1 MKKLLFL
8 LLPFAFILAGCKY
21 DDSKVWEE
29 LNAQKAQ
36 IASLESLNSNVSSLQ
51 SIVSALQKNI
61 TVTAIKATDQ
71 GHSVSFSDGTTVTI
85 LSAEAAT
92 PKLGAKQDVDGNY
105 YWTVG
110 GNWLLDDSGKKVS
123 TGRTPKIK
131 IEDNL
136 WFISYDDGSSW
147 SKVDGQAS
155 SICVFES
162 VATDA
167 DNAIFTLSDGSVIT
181 IPLANA
187 ANKLQLVFN
196 EKVFEKMRN
205 GEVLSTSYKI
215 LAPEGV
221 KTDLETYESNG
232 WTVTIYPTDEKTG
245 RISIKAP
252 STVTPTKVMFI
263 LTDDNGGSFVKIV
276 KIDLN
281 EEAKPEVKTDYI
293 VDPDGGELI
302 IPLSSCTA
310 ELSEE
315 AEGWAEVV
323 EVGDQVILN
332 IQSNESYDYRICTV
346 TLEDGTVVSL
356 RQITRDALILS
367 SDVVEI
373 DGRRQKVAFVVST
386 NIRVTAT
393 VTEGSDW
400 LSVTPTTKGLTDK
413 VFTLIATRNTTEAER
428 TATVVFSGNDLSE
441 TCTVVQAVYDGP
453 STIDV
458 TEAAAT
464 EEGDDVPLAPSKVMA
479 LTTDGYVV
487 SDGQS
492 ALFVSDGSNSP
503 ALGDSV
509 SLSAVAG
516 SFNGITSLEG
526 VEDFK
531 ITATD
536 GRVVYPNPTDITGSL
551 DTYDVGTATYVRVTG
566 DLVVNNGTYNLTV
579 SGTSSKVI
587 LYKPSYVVGLE
598 ALDGHNVTVDGYYY
612 GKSGNTVYIIATKKQ
627 DNGSSS
633 MTISQVIALEDNTPF
648 EVKEATVV
656 AKATVGIVVSD
667 ETSAIYLYHGS
678 KVDVSASVG
687 DVVSIKGT
695 KTTYNGVP
703 EITVSSTSDV
713 SVQSS
718 GNPVN
723 HPEVKD
729 INSTLD
735 SYSASTAEYITFTGD
750 LVKSGN
756 YYNVIVTGASSRQG
770 SITYPIN
777 TSGFYISD
785 KKIEDLSGHNVTVK
799 GYFNGLTS
807 QGKYVTIILTS
818 IVDNGSSQ
826 GGGDTPGGDTPGGD
840 DIQPGDGSELSWELG
855 SNAYT
860 QNALV
865 NGSEKTVLK
874 LGTSSKNGTATITVP
889 AGTQSIG
896 FYAVSWKG
904 NVATLVFRDEGGSEV
919 FSCSPDANDGATGN
933 PTYTIDVSSS
943 DYYPFSFDSALSS
956 SMTLTVATE
965 GNKYRV
971 ILFDITAN

>member
-21 DDSKVWEE
+21 DDSKIWEE

-105 YWTVG
+105 YWTIG

-181 IPLANA
+181 LPLANA

-196 EKVFEKMRN
+196 EGVFEKMRN

-215 LAPEGV
+215 LAPEGA
-221 KTDLETYESNG
+221 KTELETYESDG
-232 WTVTIYPTDEKTG
+232 WTVTIYPADEKSG

-252 STVTPTKVMFI
+252 ATVSPTKVMFV
-263 LTDDNGGSFVKIV
+263 LTDDNGGSFVKII
-276 KIDLN
+276 KIGLN
-281 EEAKPEVKTDYI
+281 EDPKPEVKTEYI
-293 VDPDGGELI
+293 VDPEGGELV
-302 IPLSSCTA
+302 IPVSSCTA
-310 ELSEE
+310 DLSED

-323 EVGDQVILN
+323 ETGDQVILN
-332 IQSNESYDYRICTV
+332 IQSNESYDHRQCQI
-346 TLEDGTVVSL
+346 TLEDGTVISL
-356 RQITRDALILS
+356 TQVTRDALVLS
-367 SDVVEI
+367 SDNVQI

-413 VFTLIATRNTTEAER
+413 VFTFIATRNTTEAER
-428 TATVVFSGNDLSE
+428 TAKVVFSGNDLTE

-464 EEGDDVPLAPSKVMA
+464 EEGDDVALAPSMVMA

-492 ALFVSDGSNSP
+492 ALLVFDSSNSP

-509 SLSAVAG
+509 SFSSVAG
-516 SFNGITSLEG
+516 TFNDITTLEG
-526 VEDFK
+526 VDDFTT
-531 ITATD
+531 TATG
-536 GRVVYPNPTDITGSL
+536 GRVVYPKASDITGSI
-551 DTYDVGTATYVRVTG
+551 DSYDVGTATYVSVTG
-566 DLVVNNGTYNLTV
+566 DLVIENGSYNLSVAGAATKV
-579 SGTSSKVI
+579 VFYNPSS
-587 LYKPSYVVGLE
+587 VVGLG

-612 GKSGNTVYIIATKKQ
+612 GKSGDTVYIVATKKQ

-633 MTISQVIALEDNTPF
+633 MTISQVIGLQDDTQF

-656 AKATVGIVVSD
+656 AKATVGIIVSD
-667 ETSAIYLYHGS
+667 GTSAVYLYHGS
-678 KVDVSASVG
+678 RIDVSASVG
-687 DVVSIKGT
+687 DVVSISGT

-703 EITVSSTSDV
+703 ELTITASSDV
-713 SVQSS
+713 TVQSS

-723 HPEVKD
+723 HPAADD
-729 INSTLD
+729 INATLD

-756 YYNVIVTGASSRQG
+756 YYNVTVPGASSRQG
-770 SITYPIN
+770 SITSPIN
-777 TSGFYISD
+777 TSGYYISG
-785 KKIEDLSGHNVTVK
+785 KKIEELSGHNVTVK

-807 QGKYVTIILTS
+807 QGKYVTIILTD

-826 GGGDTPGGDTPGGD
+826 GGGDTPGGDTPGG
-840 DIQPGDGSELSWELG
+840 GGSDVSGNTETVDFSAQGYENAQAVSSFSGQNFTISFDKGTNSNAPKYYNTGNAIRCYG
-855 SNAYT
+855 SNSFT
-860 QNALV
+860 I
-865 NGSEKTVLK
+865 S
-874 LGTSSKNGTATITVP
+874 SSKTIT
-889 AGTQSIG
+889 GI
-896 FYAVSWKG
+896 
-904 NVATLVFRDEGGSEV
+904 
-919 FSCSPDANDGATGN
+919 
-933 PTYTIDVSSS
+933 
-943 DYYPFSFDSALSS
+943 
-956 SMTLTVATE
+956 TLTFASGEGTNEITVDKGSYSDGTWTGSASSVTFTVGGTTGHRRIAKVAVTIE
-965 GNKYRV
+965 E
-971 ILFDITAN
+971 